1 MPLWALPSR
10 PVSPRINRISAVG
23 FLAVLLAVD
32 ATLTLIAIESGALR
46 AGTSPGL
53 DVWDLA
59 KAIGL
64 AGLLGWK
71 ALRLKSPGLALT
83 AVIALLVGV
92 VSSTRIHAILA
103 GYLPDSLGARGKLV
117 IVSASVALG
126 VLALLMVR
134 DPWPGFRQAR
144 RVILALLLLL
154 WVFAGLFDAFA
165 PGGLGDLL
173 EESGERLILS
183 ISLAL
188 AFSIRTGEV
197 DLDSPR

>member
-1 MPLWALPSR
+1 VSR
-10 PVSPRINRISAVG
+10 RLNRTTAIG
-23 FLAVLLAVD
+23 FFAVLLAVD
-32 ATLTLIAIESGALR
+32 ATLTLIAIDSHTLR
-46 AGTSPGL
+46 AGTSPAL

-71 ALRLKSPGLALT
+71 ALRLGSPGLALT

-103 GYLPDSLGARGKLV
+103 GHLPDLLGARGKLV
-117 IVSASVALG
+117 IVSASVAVG
-126 VLALLMVR
+126 VLALLLVR
-134 DPWPGFRQAR
+134 DPWPGFSQAR
-144 RVILALLLLL
+144 RVILTLLLLL
-154 WVFAGLFDAFA
+154 WVFAGLFDAFV

-183 ISLAL
+183 TSLAL
-188 AFSIRTGEV
+188 ALSIQ
-197 DLDSPR
+197 SSK